1 MVLKTDQLTKA
12 RFYLKI
18 NIYLKGIN
26 KFIETLIQFM
36 IFLMKYKKELKCIF
50 LFIKTLKRKDF
61 LLIFF
66 ALCLWEGIQPAHHR
80 TPKEWV

>member
-1 MVLKTDQLTKA
+1 M
-12 RFYLKI
+12 
-18 NIYLKGIN
+18 
-26 KFIETLIQFM
+26 
-36 IFLMKYKKELKCIF
+36 F